1 MIGRNAHLKLPLP
14 LPVMIPMVK
23 LNYNFAMQQ
32 IIPGVFMHSS
42 ASIYQYLIVEKN
54 QITLIDAGLPIF
66 SRSLIR
72 AITDIDHRAVL
83 SQILITHADGDHY
96 GAAKQLSETYH
107 CPITASALEA
117 AAISSG
123 GMSRKLKPR
132 NAFDRLLFSAA
143 LPLFTAAA
151 VPVTQIIEPEQIL
164 PVLGGLQVLD
174 SAGHTP
180 GHLSFYQPE
189 RAILFVGD
197 SIIKRHNV
205 PSPAFGP
212 NCWDELRAREAFERQ
227 MALKPRHICG
237 GHSYFQM

>member
-1 MIGRNAHLKLPLP
+1 
-14 LPVMIPMVK
+14 
-23 LNYNFAMQQ
+23 MQQ

-42 ASIYQYLIVEKN
+42 ASIFQYLIVENN
-54 QITLIDAGLPIF
+54 QITLIDTGLPIF

-72 AITDIDHRAVL
+72 AIADNIDHRAAL
-83 SQILITHADGDHY
+83 NQILITHADGDHY
-96 GAAKQLSETYH
+96 GAAKQLSETYR
-107 CPITASALEA
+107 CPIAASALEA

-123 GMSRKLKPR
+123 GMSRELKPR
-132 NAFDRLLFSAA
+132 SAFDRFLFSVA
-143 LPLFTAAA
+143 LPLFMAAA
-151 VPVTQIIEPEQIL
+151 APVTQIIEPDQVL

-189 RAILFVGD
+189 RAILFAGD

-212 NCWDELRAREAFERQ
+212 NCWDEPRAREAFERQ

-237 GHSYFQM
+237 GHSYFQI